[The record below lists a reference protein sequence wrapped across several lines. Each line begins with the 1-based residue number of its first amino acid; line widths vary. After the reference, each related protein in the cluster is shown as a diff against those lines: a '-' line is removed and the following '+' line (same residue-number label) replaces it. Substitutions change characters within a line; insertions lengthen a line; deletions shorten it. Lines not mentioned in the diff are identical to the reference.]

1 MPERLTHTVAL
12 ITGASSGIGRDTA
25 VRLAAAGAS
34 VTLVA
39 RRQDDLR
46 VLADSIGEAGGTALV
61 FDGDISNSDTAAAA
75 VDATIAR
82 FGRLDTV
89 VNAAGVM
96 LIGESIGAP
105 LEHWE
110 RMVDVN
116 LKGLMF
122 ITKAALPHL
131 VDAAVTSGRGVA
143 DLVNISSTA
152 GRVVTPYTALY
163 NATKF
168 AVTAATE
175 SWRQEYATRS
185 VRVSVIEP
193 GAVDTELGHHQDA
206 TQDWYDQ
213 LSATGDILSASDVAD
228 AVAYIVTNPAR
239 VAVGE
244 IVIRPTQQV

>member
-1 MPERLTHTVAL
+1 MPERLTNTVAL
-12 ITGASSGIGRDTA
+12 ITGASSGIGRATA
-25 VRLAAAGAS
+25 LRLAAAGAS

-39 RRQDDLR
+39 RRHDDLSA
-46 VLADSIGEAGGTALV
+46 LADTITQAGGTALV
-61 FDGDISNSDTAAAA
+61 FAGDISNSDTASAA
-75 VDATIAR
+75 VDATIVR

-96 LIGESIGAP
+96 LIGDSIAAP

-131 VDAAVTSGRGVA
+131 VDAAGSSRRGVA

-152 GRVVTPYTALY
+152 GRVATPYTALY

-185 VRVSVIEP
+185 VRVSAIEP
-193 GAVDTELGHHQDA
+193 GAVATELGHHQDA

-213 LSATGDILSASDVAD
+213 LSASGDILVADDIAD